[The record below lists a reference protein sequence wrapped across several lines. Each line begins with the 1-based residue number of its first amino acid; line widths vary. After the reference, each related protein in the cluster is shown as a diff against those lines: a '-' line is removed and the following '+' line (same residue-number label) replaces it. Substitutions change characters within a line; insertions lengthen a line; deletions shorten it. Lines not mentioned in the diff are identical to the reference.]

1 MERPIISIIAALG
14 RNRELGYKNE
24 LLWRIPDD
32 LKRFKNLTMGHA
44 IIMGGNTF
52 LSIGTTLPGRTN
64 IVATRVP
71 LPHHEGAIV
80 VSSIEDAIAAAKAV
94 EDEEIFVIGGA
105 QIYAAS
111 LPFADVLHLTL
122 IDDEKEGDVFFPA
135 YDDQFTKKTLDES
148 REWDGLKYRWVDL
161 ERA

>member
-1 MERPIISIIAALG
+1 MERPVISIIAALG
-14 RNRELGYKNE
+14 RHRELGMKNE

-32 LKRFKNLTMGHA
+32 LKRFKTLTMGHA

-52 LSIGTTLPGRTN
+52 LSIGKPLPGRTN

-80 VSSIEDAIAAAKAV
+80 VSSMEDAITEAKAV
-94 EDEEIFVIGGA
+94 EEEEIFVIGGA
-105 QIYAAS
+105 QIYAAA

-122 IDDEKEGDVFFPA
+122 IDDEKEGDVFFPP
-135 YDDQFTKKTLDES
+135 YEDQFTKKTSEES
-148 REWDGLKYRWVDL
+148 GEWNGLKYRWVDL
-161 ERA
+161 ERE

>member
-1 MERPIISIIAALG
+1 MKQPIISIIAALG

-32 LKRFKNLTMGHA
+32 LKRFKYLTMGHA

-52 LSIGTTLPGRTN
+52 LSIGNTLPGRTN

-71 LPHHEGAIV
+71 LPHHEDAIV
-80 VSSIEDAIAAAKAV
+80 VSSIKDAIAEAKAV

-122 IDDEKEGDVFFPA
+122 IDDEKEGDVYFPA
-135 YDDQFTKKTLDES
+135 YEDQFIKKTFDES

-161 ERA
+161 ER

>member
-1 MERPIISIIAALG
+1 MNTPRISIIAALG
-14 RNRELGYKNE
+14 KHRELGNKNE

-32 LKRFKNLTMGHA
+32 LKRFKTLTMGHA

-52 LSIGTTLPGRTN
+52 ISIGKPLPGRTN

-71 LPHHEGAIV
+71 LSHTEGTIV
-80 VSSIEDAIAAAKAV
+80 VDSIEDAIARAKAV
-94 EDEEIFVIGGA
+94 EEEEIFVIGGA

-111 LPFADVLHLTL
+111 LPFADLLHLTL

-135 YDDQFTKKTLDES
+135 YEDRFTKKTFEES
-148 REWDGLKYRWVDL
+148 RELDGLKYRWVDL
-161 ERA
+161 ER